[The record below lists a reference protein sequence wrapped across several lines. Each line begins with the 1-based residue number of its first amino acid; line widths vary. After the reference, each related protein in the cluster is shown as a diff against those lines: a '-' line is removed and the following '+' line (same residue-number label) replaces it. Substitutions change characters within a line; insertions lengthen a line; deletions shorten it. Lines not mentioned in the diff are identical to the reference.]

1 MKTFTLFLF
10 LLVSSFSFSQTGQI
24 VKTEDGRRV
33 FLKND
38 YTWEYLDAVDSKS
51 QTALIES
58 LKAAGEN
65 GCSLEAGYLEP
76 RLDGKIQSQ
85 LKRGRSSM
93 RYVKK
98 KVAKDQNCSV
108 DDVVLLSFSEQKKKA
123 VYHFCANGAE
133 VTYKRLGN
141 SIIKA
146 SKLF

>member
-1 MKTFTLFLF
+1 MF

-38 YTWEYLDAVDSKS
+38 YTWEYLDAVDSES

-58 LKAAGEN
+58 LKSADEN
-65 GCSLEAGYLEP
+65 VCSLEAGYLEP

-108 DDVVLLSFSEQKKKA
+108 DDVFYCLFLSKKR
-123 VYHFCANGAE
+123 
-133 VTYKRLGN
+133 KRF
-141 SIIKA
+141 IIFVQME
-146 SKLF
+146 LR